1 MTPVVV
7 VGWTATFVGAVLGF
21 PQLWRLIRTR
31 SVEAV
36 RSLVATGAGLAILPS
51 LVYRPWSL
59 EGKRIE
65 TLTVTDPV
73 TPMSVGLA
81 WHRERAFTPAMQA
94 FRDYFHDAFLAPQQ
108 LSARR

>member
-1 MTPVVV
+1 MRYWEQAGQTPKVRPAHQF
-7 VGWTATFVGAVLGF
+7 GGSGTQHGR
-21 PQLWRLIRTR
+21 QLAAAWRSCRTWC
-31 SVEAV
+31 
-36 RSLVATGAGLAILPS
+36 TGPG
-51 LVYRPWSL
+51 PWKASAS
-59 EGKRIE
+59 KP
-65 TLTVTDPV
+65 TVTDPV